1 METEALGA
9 KVIELYSKLKTDG
22 RQLPEK
28 VDKYLANLTDMEMLA
43 DLMAA
48 TFVNDPLRRQQLLEE
63 LSLNRR
69 LRLLIQYL
77 REETG
82 SAAA

>member
-1 METEALGA
+1 
-9 KVIELYSKLKTDG
+9 
-22 RQLPEK
+22 
-28 VDKYLANLTDMEMLA
+28 
-43 DLMAA
+43 MAA
-48 TFVNDPLRRQQLLEE
+48 ILVNDPLRRQQLLEE

-69 LRLLIQYL
+69 LRLVIQYL

>member
-1 METEALGA
+1 
-9 KVIELYSKLKTDG
+9 
-22 RQLPEK
+22 
-28 VDKYLANLTDMEMLA
+28 
-43 DLMAA
+43 MAA
-48 TFVNDPLRRQQLLEE
+48 TFVNDPLRRQELLAE